1 MSSVVRLP
9 PELLDFLS
17 LPGPQTLLI
26 RGPPGSGKT
35 TLSLALLE
43 AFRGRRILVTS
54 RVPGREL
61 HREFQWLGTNGEKSI
76 ELIDTSEMEES
87 VHDAARVMDRAR
99 EVLLAP
105 LDPQTRDTSQF
116 LWLPPPVQEAWSRL
130 RSDAP
135 SLIIV
140 DSWDALIESFLGAP
154 GDPDRPVPDRAHV
167 ERLLIRRMAHAPA
180 HLVFVLEREE
190 QTALDYL
197 VNGVVVARR
206 ETVDDRLGRWMTIL
220 KLRGVRIA
228 NAVYPFTL
236 EGGRFESIL
245 PVRPYAA
252 MRSGPPD
259 PEPDPL
265 TGHLWPGSRAFA
277 EIFGRLAFGK
287 ITLLEIDDQASSRVG
302 ELLTAPIVAHVL
314 HRGGRALIIPH
325 SSDTP
330 EDVFASIHPAVAE
343 NQFLHSVRLIIPP
356 GPPPPGK
363 ERLWKAVLPSLRR
376 EPVGPVEDEGDS
388 AAIHFLRDGASE
400 RTPSL
405 LVVSLQGLAAVA
417 RANGLPVNDAMS
429 AQLPEAFV
437 GTIRGTAVHSIILGP
452 RDSPILEPLR
462 SIASVRIVISVRQGR
477 IFLHGIAPWTP
488 NLVLAEGGED
498 SPYHLLRVV

>member
-1 MSSVVRLP
+1 MSGVVRLP
-9 PELLDFLS
+9 PELLDFLG
-17 LPGPQTLLI
+17 LPGPQTLLV

-43 AFRGRRILVTS
+43 AFRGSRILVTS

-61 HREFQWLGTNGEKSI
+61 HREFSWLGANGGASI
-76 ELIDTSEMEES
+76 QVVDTSEMEES
-87 VHDAARVMDRAR
+87 IHDAARVMAKTR

-105 LDPQTRDTSQF
+105 LDPGGRDTSQF

-130 RSDAP
+130 RTDAP

-140 DSWDALIESFLGAP
+140 DSWDALIESFLGGP
-154 GDPDRPVPDRAHV
+154 GEPDRPVPDRAFV
-167 ERLLIRRMAHAPA
+167 ERLLIRRMSRAPA

-197 VNGVVVARR
+197 VNGVVVTRR
-206 ETVDDRLGRWMTIL
+206 EAIDDRLSRWMTIL

-228 NAVYPFTL
+228 NAVYPFSL

-252 MRSGPPD
+252 LRSGPPD
-259 PEPDPL
+259 PEPDL
-265 TGHLWPGSRAFA
+265 LAGHVWPGSRPFA
-277 EIFGRLAFGK
+277 ENFGRLAFGK
-287 ITLLEIDDQASSRVG
+287 ITLLEIDDQVSSRVG
-302 ELLTAPIVAHVL
+302 DLLTTPLMAHVL
-314 HRGGRALIIPH
+314 TRGGRVLLVPH

-330 EDVFASIHPAVAE
+330 EDVYSAVHPAVSE
-343 NQFLHSVRLIIPP
+343 GQFLDGLRMIIPP
-356 GPPPPGK
+356 GPVPAGK
-363 ERLWKAVLPSLRR
+363 EKLWRVVIPALRSDTPGSS
-376 EPVGPVEDEGDS
+376 ESSES
-388 AAIHFLRDGASE
+388 AAIRFLREGASE
-400 RTPSL
+400 RSPSL

-417 RANGLPVNDAMS
+417 RANGIAVTDAVS

-437 GTIRGTAVHSIILGP
+437 GTIRGQPVHSVIIGP
-452 RDSPILEPLR
+452 HDSPILDPLR
-462 SIASVRIVISVRQGR
+462 SIASVRIVVSVRQGR

-488 NLVLAEGGED
+488 NLVLAEGPEGTA
-498 SPYHLLRVV
+498 YQLLRVV

>member
-9 PELLDFLS
+9 PELLDFLG

-43 AFRGRRILVTS
+43 AFRGARILVTS

-61 HREFQWLGTNGEKSI
+61 HREFSWLGSNGDQAI
-76 ELIDTSEMEES
+76 QVIDTSEMEES

-105 LDPQTRDTSQF
+105 LDAESRDTSQF

-130 RSDAP
+130 RTEAP

-154 GDPDRPVPDRAHV
+154 GDPSRAVPDRAHV
-167 ERLLIRRMAHAPA
+167 ERLLIRRMGRAPA
-180 HLVFVLEREE
+180 HLVFVLERED
-190 QTALDYL
+190 QTSLDYL
-197 VNGVVVARR
+197 VNGVVVTRR
-206 ETVDDRLGRWMTIL
+206 ETVDDRLSRWMTLL

-245 PVRPYAA
+245 PVRPYAS
-252 MRSGPPD
+252 MRTGPPD

-265 TGHLWPGSRAFA
+265 AGHLWPGSRSFA
-277 EIFGRLAFGK
+277 EIFGRLGLGR
-287 ITLLEIDDQASSRVG
+287 ITLIEIDDQASSRVG
-302 ELLTAPIVAHVL
+302 ELLTAPVIAHVL
-314 HRGGRALIIPH
+314 GRGGRVLLIPH

-330 EDVFASIHPAVAE
+330 EDVYAAITPAVSE
-343 NQFLHSVRLIIPP
+343 RRFLEGVRVIIPP

-363 ERLWKAVLPSLRR
+363 ERLWSIVLPALRDPGTAPVA
-376 EPVGPVEDEGDS
+376 EPSESP
-388 AAIHFLRDGASE
+388 AIRFLREGASE
-400 RTPSL
+400 RSPGL
-405 LVVSLQGLAAVA
+405 LVVSLQGLSAVA
-417 RANGLPVNDAMS
+417 RATGVPVTEAIAS
-429 AQLPEAFV
+429 QLPETFV
-437 GTIRGTAVHSIILGP
+437 ATVRGHPVHSIITGP
-452 RDSPILEPLR
+452 RDAPTLDPLR
-462 SIASVRIVISVRQGR
+462 AIASIRIVVSVRQGR
-477 IFLHGIAPWTP
+477 IFLHGVAPWTP
-488 NLVLAEGGED
+488 NLVLAEGAEGT
-498 SPYHLLRVV
+498 PYHLLRVV